1 MVTAAQANAL
11 VAEDKVIEG
20 TLAWRDD
27 PRGFRLRADAAAP
40 RSGRTLALHGYVG
53 RKNRSI
59 ALVFEDA
66 PIRRFTVHRSHT
78 NPDTGQTLLGPH
90 LHTWDD
96 QWGGELAQPP
106 RNITVGDPND
116 ELFDFLREF
125 NTLLRGAYEPLRAE
139 RASARGISW

>member
-1 MVTAAQANAL
+1 MTRAASAYERMPPHRGLVAHWRFTAMSAGRTAA
-11 VAEDKVIEG
+11 
-20 TLAWRDD
+20 
-27 PRGFRLRADAAAP
+27 
-40 RSGRTLALHGYVG
+40 S
-53 RKNRSI
+53 

-139 RASARGISW
+139 RASARGIAW